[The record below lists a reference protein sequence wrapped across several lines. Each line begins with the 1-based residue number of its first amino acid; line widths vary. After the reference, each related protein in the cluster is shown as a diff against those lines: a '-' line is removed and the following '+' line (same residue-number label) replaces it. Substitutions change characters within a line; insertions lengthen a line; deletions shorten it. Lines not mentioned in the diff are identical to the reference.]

1 MDMCPSM
8 FWQMVLSPYAVCV
21 QKYIYIF
28 NYNTTLNFTSQNK
41 NIYKSKWMADHVINP
56 WTWLVPGL
64 HESGTYWKFLNFKMS
79 FKIQIEI
86 QNQFLTIFNELKYKN
101 LKIILIFIIW
111 QFKDKDFEKQDITSS
126 NKMWNALL
134 IF

>member
-1 MDMCPSM
+1 
-8 FWQMVLSPYAVCV
+8 
-21 QKYIYIF
+21 
-28 NYNTTLNFTSQNK
+28 
-41 NIYKSKWMADHVINP
+41 
-56 WTWLVPGL
+56 
-64 HESGTYWKFLNFKMS
+64 MS

-126 NKMWNALL
+126 NKM
-134 IF
+134 